1 MLAQS
6 GIDSTERPYREIIV
20 ATATK
25 ARECAFDLHCAGC
38 LTQLCRV
45 LCESIPPTLGEGNG
59 PLRGTAKSK
68 MSNSSQNENYSTPR
82 LRLVAVQQA
91 GHVADAPTV
100 TGPTDVPAAV
110 QALIGDKDREHFV
123 VLHLDGKHHVVSA
136 EVVSIGTLTSSLV
149 HPREVFKAAFLANA
163 AAIICAHNHPSG
175 DVKPSVE
182 DRAVCKRLRQA
193 GELLGVP
200 LLDFLVVS
208 ADGSWGARD
217 AGEL

>member
-1 MLAQS
+1 
-6 GIDSTERPYREIIV
+6 
-20 ATATK
+20 
-25 ARECAFDLHCAGC
+25 
-38 LTQLCRV
+38 
-45 LCESIPPTLGEGNG
+45 
-59 PLRGTAKSK
+59 
-68 MSNSSQNENYSTPR
+68 MSNNSQPENYSTPR
-82 LRLVAVQQA
+82 LRLVEIHQA
-91 GHVADAPTV
+91 SRIAEAHPV
-100 TGPTDVPAAV
+100 TGPADVPSAV

-163 AAIICAHNHPSG
+163 SAIICAHNHPSG
-175 DVKPSVE
+175 NVTPSVE
-182 DRAVCKRLRQA
+182 DRTVCKRLKEA